1 MPTETPLMN
10 WPTPE
15 ALTQELSSRLDG
27 FQGIVWTAQ
36 TGSTNADLLAQARHI
51 SSPLLLG
58 THQQTTGRGRA
69 GRPWK
74 NRLGATLMFS
84 CAFPVQI
91 PISTLPLL
99 SPLAGLIAAE
109 ALRKLANHAEG
120 LRVKWPNDLQW
131 HDAKLAGILV
141 ESVRNHRLPNTY
153 TAVIGMGLNLIDAGQ
168 LSQTLGRSVA
178 DWTTIMQETGCA
190 AVSVADLVCT
200 TVNAWRQAIQE
211 LETYGFEPFRQR
223 FNAIDALAER
233 EVNVID
239 KDTVLFRGIAQGLD
253 EHGRLLIQTATD
265 CVPVSVGEISIRPR
279 TTEHAA

>member
-27 FQGIVWTAQ
+27 FQGIGWTAQ
-36 TGSTNADLLAQARHI
+36 TGSTNADLLAQARYI
-51 SSPLLLG
+51 SAPLLLG

-84 CAFPVQI
+84 CALPVQI
-91 PISTLPLL
+91 PVSTLPLL

-109 ALRKLANHAEG
+109 ALRTLANHAEP

-131 HDAKLAGILV
+131 YDAKLAGILV
-141 ESVRNHRLPNTY
+141 ESVRNHHLANTY
-153 TAVIGMGLNLIDAGQ
+153 TAVIGMGLNLIDASQ
-168 LSQTLGRSVA
+168 LSETLGRSVA
-178 DWTTIMQETGCA
+178 DWATIRQETSCA
-190 AVSVADLVCT
+190 AASIADIVCT
-200 TVNAWRQAIQE
+200 CVNAWRQAIQE
-211 LETYGFEPFRQR
+211 LETHGFEPFRQR
-223 FNAIDALAER
+223 FDSIDALAGR

-239 KDTVLFRGIAQGLD
+239 KDIVLFSGIAQGID
-253 EHGRLLIQTATD
+253 KQGRLLVQTATD
-265 CVPVSVGEISIRPR
+265 RVPVSVGEISIRPR
-279 TTEHAA
+279 TSEHTA